1 MLKNIPNIISP
12 DLMHTLM
19 SMGHGDTLVIGD
31 CNFAAE
37 SYGKRTIRLDG
48 HNNCDILDAIMQFF
62 PLDQFVEN
70 PVILMKPKD
79 NSKIDIWEKYRNI
92 INKHE
97 NSFKEFEYI
106 DRFDFYERAKNA
118 YACIAT
124 GETSIYACL
133 IITKGVIII

>member
-12 DLMHTLM
+12 DLMHTMM

-48 HNNCDILDAIMQFF
+48 HNNCDILEAILKFF
-62 PLDQFVEN
+62 PLDQFVKN
-70 PVILMKPKD
+70 PVILMKPDD
-79 NSKIDIWEKYRNI
+79 NSKAEIWEKYKNI
-92 INKHE
+92 VYKYE
-97 NSFKEFEYI
+97 KSVKEFEYI
-106 DRFDFYERAKNA
+106 DRFEFYKRAKDA